1 MAVEDMGLASVRY
14 DAVTGT
20 IQFVLVGRDGSSLP
34 LPPQIADRPDLWQVN
49 PTYITTEPL
58 AVKKGTVTAP
68 VGVYTDPRD
77 LKAYRVVWSG
87 TAWSA
92 PVRV

>member
-1 MAVEDMGLASVRY
+1 MAVEDMGLAGVRY
-14 DAVTGT
+14 DPVAGT
-20 IQFVLVGRDGSSLP
+20 IQFVLVSRDATMP
-34 LPPQIADRPDLWQVN
+34 PPPQIADRPDLWQVN
-49 PTYITTEPL
+49 PTYIVTEPMP
-58 AVKKGTVTAP
+58 VKKGIVTAP

-77 LKAYRVVWSG
+77 LKAYRVTWTG